1 MSTANTTFTNGSTMR
16 WVRLFFLFSL
26 ELMQISR
33 GNSALPPEELNAI
46 EILRDTFHLSN
57 WTGDPCDNVTWI
69 KCSGTADN
77 SNVETLNLTSCNLT
91 GSLPAEISKLEHIV
105 YLLLANNPQLS
116 GPLPDLS
123 GLSLMQIF
131 DASKCSLTGNIPD
144 VKTLN
149 SLTTLDLQMNDF
161 RGSIPAGLFQRN
173 IRFMYLNDNPHLSG
187 GIPSTSPLSDIVNFG
202 LQNCNLS
209 GHVPSFNTTTK
220 MKHIFLQNNRLTSF
234 PPNLQM
240 LTELRQIHLYNNDM
254 AGSLPD
260 LPAASSQGIDESYVE
275 WLLFSNNQFSGEIP
289 SSWYRLTYLQGMLL
303 DSNNLSGIIPKE
315 IRNLVNLKHLNLSN
329 NHFSGPIP
337 AEFGNLNKLEILDL
351 RNNQFSGAVP
361 LTLAELPNLIAL
373 WLDSNNFTGIP
384 QVLRD
389 KLGSNMS
396 YDSNVKI
403 IGVSSKSGPST
414 GAIAGIVVVV
424 LGSILGIAV
433 LAFIQKRRRRMKNG
447 EDQVSKGDMP
457 KSAKSFSLK
466 TIKSITHNYTTLIG
480 KGGFGSVYYGKLSDG
495 IEVAVKVRSA
505 DSKQGADEF
514 LNEVRLLSRLH
525 HRSLVSLVGYCLEA
539 QQQIL
544 LYDYMEQG
552 TLHDHLYRSGSSSN
566 PSTSTMSS
574 NSSSTTRE
582 ILSWKKRLEVVI
594 EAARGLQYL
603 HKDCKPPIIHRDVKT
618 ANILLNDRL
627 HAKVSDLGIS
637 KQAPELDTEE
647 ALVYSGSGVST
658 VIKGTFG
665 YMDPEYYSRR
675 RLTIK
680 SDVYSFGVVLLEI
693 ITCKRPQTL
702 RFPGSAATTLT
713 EWVQDAVNADE
724 VESIVD
730 PSLGS
735 QYDRESVLSVARTAL
750 SCLHP
755 DGAQRPNMGE
765 IVRALS
771 QALQMEGRYTD
782 SSAPATIDDES
793 EDTLFSGQASVQLSS
808 TTSTSLKLSDP

>member
-1 MSTANTTFTNGSTMR
+1 MR
-16 WVRLFFLFSL
+16 WVRMLMLFSL

-33 GNSALPPEELNAI
+33 GNAALPPVELNAV
-46 EILRDTFHLSN
+46 EVLRDTFHLSN
-57 WTGDPCDNVTWI
+57 WTGDPCGNVTWI
-69 KCSGTADN
+69 KCSGITN
-77 SNVETLNLTSCNLT
+77 SKVETLDLTSYNLT
-91 GSLPAEISKLEHIV
+91 GNLPAEISNLQNLL
-105 YLLLANNPQLS
+105 YLLLADNPQLS

-131 DASKCSLTGNIPD
+131 NARNCSLTGNIPD
-144 VKTLN
+144 LKTSN
-149 SLTTLDLQMNDF
+149 SLSTLDLQMNDF
-161 RGSIPAGLFQRN
+161 HGSIPAGLFQGN
-173 IRFMYLNDNPHLSG
+173 IRYMYLNDNPHLSG
-187 GIPSTSPLSDIVNFG
+187 GIPSTSPLTAIENFG
-202 LQNCNLS
+202 LQDCNLS
-209 GHVPSFNTTTK
+209 GNVPSFNTATN
-220 MKHIFLQNNRLTSF
+220 MEFIYLQNNRLTSF
-234 PPNLQM
+234 PPDLQM
-240 LTELRQIHLYNNDM
+240 LTQLRQIHLYNNDIT
-254 AGSLPD
+254 GNLPD
-260 LPAASSQGIDESYVE
+260 LPAASSQGTDQNYVE

-289 SSWYRLTYLQGMLL
+289 NSWYQLTYVQGMLL
-303 DSNNLSGIIPKE
+303 DYNNLSGSIQKE
-315 IRNLVNLKHLNLSN
+315 IGNLLNVKQLNLSH

-337 AEFGNLNKLEILDL
+337 DEFGNLNKLEILDL

-361 LTLAELPNLIAL
+361 LTLAKLPNLKAL
-373 WLDSNNFTGIP
+373 WLDNNNFTEIP

-389 KLGSNMS
+389 KLGSNMT

-403 IGVSSKSGPST
+403 IGVSSKSGLST
-414 GAIAGIVVVV
+414 GALAGIVVAVF
-424 LGSILGIAV
+424 GCILAFAV
-433 LAFIQKRRRRMKNG
+433 LAFIQKRRRMKTG

-457 KSAKSFSLK
+457 KSATSFPLK
-466 TIKSITHNYTTLIG
+466 TIKSITQNFTTLIG

-495 IEVAVKVRSA
+495 NEVAVKVRSP

-544 LYDYMEQG
+544 LYEYMEQG

-574 NSSSTTRE
+574 NSSSTLRE

-594 EAARGLQYL
+594 EAARGLEYL
-603 HKDCKPPIIHRDVKT
+603 HKDCKPPIIHRDVKS
-618 ANILLNDRL
+618 ANILLDDRL
-627 HAKVSDLGIS
+627 QAKVSDLGIS

-647 ALVYSGSGVST
+647 ALVYSGMGVST

-713 EWVQDAVNADE
+713 EWVLDAVNANE

-730 PSLGS
+730 PLLGS
-735 QYDRESVLSVARTAL
+735 QYDRESVLSVARIAL

-755 DGAQRPNMGE
+755 EGAQRPNMGD
-765 IVRALS
+765 IVRTLT

-782 SSAPATIDDES
+782 SSVPAAMDDES
-793 EDTLFSGQASVQLSS
+793 EDANLNSVCN
-808 TTSTSLKLSDP
+808 